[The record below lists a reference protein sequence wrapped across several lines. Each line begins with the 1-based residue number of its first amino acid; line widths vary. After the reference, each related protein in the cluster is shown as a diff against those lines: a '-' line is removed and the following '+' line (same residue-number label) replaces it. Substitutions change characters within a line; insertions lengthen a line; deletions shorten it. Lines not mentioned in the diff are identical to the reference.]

1 MTTLLKLSGVGVPP
15 YSARGL
21 TQTLEPIEA
30 AAQLRRT
37 VNGAL
42 ADLSY
47 EPFRKYKST
56 ISCQD
61 QDPPG
66 VDGIWPGEVVTV
78 GCMAELS
85 FPTAGSGPAR
95 QAVDDSEHTEGA
107 FTFYRPILTMRVTG
121 FSVSRDEY
129 GAAVSWQL
137 QLEEV
142 CVVPFC
148 LD

>member
-1 MTTLLKLSGVGVPP
+1 MSTLLTLGGVGIPP

-30 AAQLRRT
+30 SVQLRRT

-42 ADLSY
+42 ADLSH

-61 QDPPG
+61 QEPPA
-66 VDGIWPGEVVTV
+66 VDGLWPGQIIEVECV
-78 GCMAELS
+78 AELS
-85 FPTAGSGPAR
+85 FVTAGGSPAR
-95 QAVDDSEHTEGA
+95 LAVTDSERVDGD
-107 FTFYRPILTMRVTG
+107 FTVYRPVLSMRVTG

-129 GAAVSWQL
+129 GSTVSWQL

-142 CVVPFC
+142 
-148 LD
+148 

>member
-1 MTTLLKLSGVGVPP
+1 MTTLLTLAGVGVPP

-30 AAQLRRT
+30 SVQLRRT

-61 QDPPG
+61 QEPPA
-66 VDGIWPGEVVTV
+66 VDGVWPGQIVTV
-78 GCMAELS
+78 ECVAELC
-85 FPTAGSGPAR
+85 FVTAGGSPAR
-95 QAVDDSEHTEGA
+95 LAVEDSERVEGA
-107 FTFYRPILTMRVTG
+107 FTFYRPLLTMRVTG
-121 FSVSRDEY
+121 FSATRDEY
-129 GAAVSWQL
+129 GSAVSWQL

-142 CVVPFC
+142 
-148 LD
+148 

>member
-1 MTTLLKLSGVGVPP
+1 MSEDTLLTLSGIGVPP

-21 TQTLEPIEA
+21 TQTLEPIDA
-30 AAQLRRT
+30 SAQLKRT

-42 ADLSY
+42 VDLSY

-61 QDPPG
+61 QEPPA
-66 VDGIWPGEVVTV
+66 VDGVWPGQFVTV
-78 GCMAELS
+78 ECVAELC
-85 FPTAGSGPAR
+85 FVTAGGSPAKLP
-95 QAVDDSEHTEGA
+95 VEGSERTAGA

-129 GAAVSWQL
+129 GSAVSWQL

-142 CVVPFC
+142 
-148 LD
+148 

>member
-1 MTTLLKLSGVGVPP
+1 MSEETVLTLSGIGVPP

-21 TQTLEPIEA
+21 TQTLEPIGS

-42 ADLSY
+42 VDLSDSA
-47 EPFRKYKST
+47 FRKYQST

-61 QDPPG
+61 QEPPA
-66 VDGIWPGEVVTV
+66 VDGVWPGKTVTV
-78 GCMAELS
+78 ECVAELCFLTS
-85 FPTAGSGPAR
+85 GGAPARPVVAGSQR
-95 QAVDDSEHTEGA
+95 VEGE
-107 FTFYRPILTMRVTG
+107 FTFYRPELTMLVTG

-142 CVVPFC
+142 
-148 LD
+148 

>member
-1 MTTLLKLSGVGVPP
+1 MSQDTLLTLSGVGIAPF
-15 YSARGL
+15 SARGL
-21 TQTLEPIEA
+21 TQTLEPIDA
-30 AAQLRRT
+30 STQLKRT

-42 ADLSY
+42 VDLSY

-61 QDPPG
+61 QEPPAI
-66 VDGIWPGEVVTV
+66 DGIWPGLEVEV
-78 GCMAELS
+78 GCVAELS
-85 FPTAGSGPAR
+85 FATGGSGPAR
-95 QAVDDSEHTEGA
+95 PAVDASSRTDGA

-142 CVVPFC
+142 
-148 LD
+148 

>member
-1 MTTLLKLSGVGVPP
+1 MSTLLTLVGVGVPP

-30 AAQLRRT
+30 SVQLRRT

-61 QDPPG
+61 QEPPA
-66 VDGIWPGEVVTV
+66 VDSIWPGQVVTV
-78 GCMAELS
+78 ECVAELS

-95 QAVDDSEHTEGA
+95 PAVVASERAEGA
-107 FTFYRPILTMRVTG
+107 FTFYRPILSMRVTG

-142 CVVPFC
+142 
-148 LD
+148 

>member
-1 MTTLLKLSGVGVPP
+1 MPDETVLTLGGIGVPP

-21 TQTLEPIEA
+21 TQSLEPIDS

-56 ISCQD
+56 ISGQD
-61 QDPPG
+61 QEPPA
-66 VDGIWPGEVVTV
+66 VDGIWPGLLVDV
-78 GCMAELS
+78 GCVAELS
-85 FPTAGSGPAR
+85 YPTANGGPAR
-95 QAVDDSEHTEGA
+95 TAVADSERVEGA
-107 FTFYRPILTMRVTG
+107 FTFYRPVLSVRIVG

-137 QLEEV
+137 QLEEA
-142 CVVPFC
+142 
-148 LD
+148 

>member
-1 MTTLLKLSGVGVPP
+1 MSTLLTLTGVGVPP

-30 AAQLRRT
+30 SAQLRRT

-42 ADLSY
+42 VDLSY

-56 ISCQD
+56 IACQD
-61 QDPPG
+61 QEPPA
-66 VDGIWPGEVVTV
+66 VDGVWPGRVVNV
-78 GCMAELS
+78 GCVAELS
-85 FPTAGSGPAR
+85 FLTAGGSPAR
-95 QAVDDSEHTEGA
+95 LVVDDSERVDGA

-121 FSVSRDEY
+121 LSVTRDEY
-129 GAAVSWQL
+129 GSNVSWQM

-142 CVVPFC
+142 
-148 LD
+148 